1 MNAGR
6 STDGRPAFDCRNAN
20 YLQQSAGFPLQAAA
34 MTRKLSRM
42 SLLSAAVLAA
52 ALSVACKQVPT
63 RPEQPDVTTS
73 ARTPQVVVQ
82 SPAPALYEL
91 AYSARQNALFVTS
104 AGGFG
109 PDAPSPKLLRLD
121 PKTLAVQKE
130 IPLPFKGF
138 GMALDDAA
146 GRLYIGNTVDA
157 SITAVD
163 VATNTVIGTLP
174 LLKEKIVNK
183 DGRTV
188 FAHHLRQLALD
199 PANHRLYA
207 PGLSVDVES
216 VLFVIDTRDF
226 VLEKT
231 VGNLGGAATGI
242 TLDTVRNRIFVS
254 NLAGQ
259 LYTIDG
265 KSLTVTASRDSG
277 ADQPLN
283 LAYDRATNRVLLVDQ
298 GQESIRDYQRRMIP
312 GFKSRNPGNRVM
324 ALDADTGR
332 LLASVPTGDGPIALE
347 LDDARQR
354 LYVTNRVA
362 GSVTVFDSR
371 SFALLD
377 TLSLPTHPNS
387 LELDA
392 PDNVLFVSVKND
404 PKGPAKTANETVV
417 RIKF

>member
-1 MNAGR
+1 
-6 STDGRPAFDCRNAN
+6 
-20 YLQQSAGFPLQAAA
+20 
-34 MTRKLSRM
+34 MTRKQLSRL
-42 SLLSAAVLAA
+42 SLLSVAVLAA
-52 ALSVACKQVPT
+52 VLTASCKQVPT
-63 RPEQPDVTTS
+63 RPDEPVVT
-73 ARTPQVVVQ
+73 APVRAPQIVRQ

-121 PKTLAVQKE
+121 PKTLAVQQE
-130 IPLPFKGF
+130 IPLLFKGF

-163 VATNTVIGTLP
+163 VATNQVIGTLP

-188 FAHHLRQLALD
+188 FAHHLRQLAVD
-199 PANHRLYA
+199 PVNQRLYA

-216 VLFVIDTRDF
+216 VLFVVDTRSF
-226 VLEKT
+226 TLEKT
-231 VGNLGGAATGI
+231 IGNLGGAATGI
-242 TLDTVRNRIFVS
+242 ALDTARNRIFVS

-259 LYTIDG
+259 LYTIDAR
-265 KSLTVTASRDSG
+265 SLTVTASRDSG

-283 LAYDRATNRVLLVDQ
+283 LTYDRATNRVLLVDQ

-312 GFKSRNPGNRVM
+312 GFQSRHPGNRVM

-332 LLASVPTGDGPIALE
+332 EVKSVPTGDAPITLE

-362 GSVTVFDSR
+362 GTVTVFDSR
-371 SFALLD
+371 TYALLD
-377 TLSLPTHPNS
+377 TISLPTHPNS

-392 PDNVLFVSVKND
+392 PNNVLFVSVKND
-404 PKGPAKTANETVV
+404 PKGPAKAQNESVV
-417 RIKF
+417 RIAF

>member
-1 MNAGR
+1 MIR
-6 STDGRPAFDCRNAN
+6 
-20 YLQQSAGFPLQAAA
+20 
-34 MTRKLSRM
+34 TRILR
-42 SLLSAAVLAA
+42 LTLSASVLAVALA
-52 ALSVACKQVPT
+52 ACTQVPL
-63 RPEQPDVTTS
+63 RPDEPAVT
-73 ARTPQVVVQ
+73 AAPRAPQLLRQ

-121 PKTLAVQKE
+121 PKTLAVQQE

-138 GMALDDAA
+138 GMALDDVA

-163 VATNTVIGTLP
+163 VATNKVIGTLP

-188 FAHHLRQLALD
+188 FSHHLRQLAVD
-199 PANHRLYA
+199 PVNHRLYA
-207 PGLSVDVES
+207 PGLSVDVDS

-231 VGNLGGAATGI
+231 IGNLGGAATGI
-242 TLDTVRNRIFVS
+242 TLDSARNRIFVS

-259 LYTIDG
+259 LYTIDA

-283 LAYDRATNRVLLVDQ
+283 LAYDRASNRLLVVDQ

-324 ALDADTGR
+324 VLNADTGVEIT
-332 LLASVPTGDGPIALE
+332 SVPTGDGPITLE

-362 GSVTVFDSR
+362 GTVTVFDSK
-371 SFALLD
+371 SYALLN
-377 TLSLPTHPNS
+377 TIALPTHPNS

-392 PDNVLFVSVKND
+392 PNNVLFVSVKND
-404 PKGPAKTANETVV
+404 PKGPAKADNESVV
-417 RIKF
+417 RIAF